1 MDEKYITDLDKLGM
15 ELAFKRKMERRSG
28 IWSEPKLFGKKTSLE
43 SMQDL
48 LKRDKE
54 RAADGFPSRIKF
66 RRVLTDQNKVIS
78 VPYVEE
84 EQLLHG
90 QFEPKNIVSF
100 GQAKTNLSPLPQ
112 RIVARGSASFDEQPD
127 IGESPG
133 HGEGEVGDVIGEIPM
148 PSGGDGDGDEDGDE
162 GDDPGQGAGDEDA
175 DHSLEEEAYEL
186 GKRLSEKL
194 QLPNLKD
201 KPKRVPTDEYTYD
214 LTDRHKGSGQVLDKK
229 QTLRN
234 IVKTNLVLGRV
245 TKDDLDTKKMIV
257 GPQDREY
264 RVLSRE
270 RIWLAQAVVCFLRD
284 YSWSMLGEP
293 TRALVAQH
301 LMIYAWL
308 LVQYEGRVIPR
319 FFVHDHAA
327 REVTAKEY
335 FGLGSRGGTLIASGY
350 KKINEVVE
358 GEALESQYN
367 IYVFQGTDGDDDDW
381 EGKYALPELE
391 KILRYASRMGVT
403 LFKHPYYISEDRLTT
418 FEQYLDDSGIL
429 ERKDVFRLHIMSS
442 YYSVTDEMN
451 EEALKVLIAQD

>member
-1 MDEKYITDLDKLGM
+1 MNERYLTDLDRLGM
-15 ELAFKRKMERRSG
+15 QAVLRKRMKRRSG
-28 IWSEPKLFGKKTSLE
+28 IWSELKLFGKNTSLE

-54 RAADGFPSRIKF
+54 RTADGFPSRIKF

-100 GQAKTNLSPLPQ
+100 GQSQTNLS
-112 RIVARGSASFDEQPD
+112 SFDEQPD

-133 HGEGEVGDVIGEIPM
+133 HGDGEVGDVIGEIPM
-148 PSGGDGDGDEDGDE
+148 PSGGDGDEDGDE

-175 DHSLEEEAYEL
+175 DHSLEEDAYEL

-201 KPKRVPTDEYTYD
+201 KPKKVPTDEYTYD

-245 TKDDLDTKKMIV
+245 TRDDLDTKKMIV

-270 RIWLAQAVVCFLRD
+270 RVWLAQAVVCFLRD
-284 YSWSMLGEP
+284 FSGSMWGEP
-293 TRALVAQH
+293 TKALVAQH

-335 FGLGSRGGTLIASGY
+335 FGLGSWGGTLIASGY

-367 IYVFQGTDGDDDDW
+367 IYVFQGTDGDDGDR

-403 LFKHPYYISEDRLTT
+403 LFKHPYYVDSDENTI
-418 FEQYLDDSGIL
+418 FEQYIEGSGIL
-429 ERKDVFRLHIMSS
+429 ERKDVFRLHIMPK

-451 EEALKVLIAQD
+451 EEALKELIAQD